1 VLEQLVLTRLL
12 ADPAPILDGHRERL
26 RDQRQALA
34 EAVTQQLPRWSYRLP
49 TGGLALW
56 CRLPSGS
63 AASLAVAAEALGVI
77 VAPGPV
83 FAVEGGLDRFVRIPW
98 TRPADELRE
107 AVARLA
113 RAWVIVGDRPA
124 ETDSP
129 RPRVVVA

>member
-1 VLEQLVLTRLL
+1 MV
-12 ADPAPILDGHRERL
+12 PAPASL
-26 RDQRQALA
+26 
-34 EAVTQQLPRWSYRLP
+34 
-49 TGGLALW
+49 
-56 CRLPSGS
+56 GS
-63 AASLAVAAEALGVI
+63 ALAVAAEALGVI

-107 AVARLA
+107 AVARLS
-113 RAWVIVGDRPA
+113 RAWAIVGDRPA